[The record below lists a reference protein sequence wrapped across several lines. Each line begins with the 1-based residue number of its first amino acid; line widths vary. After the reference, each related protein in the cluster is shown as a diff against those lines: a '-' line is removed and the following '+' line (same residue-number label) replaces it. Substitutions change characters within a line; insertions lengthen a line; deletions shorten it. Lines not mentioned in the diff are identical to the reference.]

1 MEATESDDLA
11 VTDMTEAV
19 DEPDPSVVRD
29 ALEPVTEGEVVTREA
44 IETTVSDT
52 SKLLA
57 TAETRIELAGDA
69 YEAAAEVADPVADVP
84 SVRRRLETFR
94 ERLSTVESFTP
105 ELRPGLSVPDDIR
118 RRPEAVYDL
127 AVEIRDVV
135 ATAQEAIETADDLSF
150 DAEQFESW
158 VDNPDRRYDV
168 FEEDVEMVVESVAD
182 LDAAADA
189 VTDADDPAVQWADA
203 TMRAQV
209 LSLLVADLRAERRDL
224 HVVAERTGDPIRN
237 GLGDA
242 LEPAADRLE
251 GVKSALATRATP
263 AWRDRFGA
271 DVEALEGALA
281 PLDPPVEWGT
291 VDRILREHRPDAI
304 GEEAR

>member
-1 MEATESDDLA
+1 METAESDDLT
-11 VTDMTEAV
+11 VTDMIEAV

-135 ATAQEAIETADDLSF
+135 ATAQEAMETADDLSF

-281 PLDPPVEWGT
+281 PLDPPIEWGT
-291 VDRILREHRPDAI
+291 VNRILAEHRPDVI

>member
-1 MEATESDDLA
+1 METAESDDLT
-11 VTDMTEAV
+11 VTDMIEAV

-281 PLDPPVEWGT
+281 PLDPPIEWGT
-291 VDRILREHRPDAI
+291 VNRILAEHRPDVI